1 VGYTQLVE
9 SNRTVNFRI
18 RCAKTAIFLN
28 HLNPI
33 TPVQPPPQKYSSSIF
48 PKSMFLS
55 AHPAS
60 PGGAARDR
68 HGRWRRD
75 AVDVRVCSALGRADE
90 SSFTDGEGVWS

>member
-1 VGYTQLVE
+1 VLQNLLRQNSDIP
-9 SNRTVNFRI
+9 SN
-18 RCAKTAIFLN
+18 
-28 HLNPI
+28 LNPI
-33 TPVQPPPQKYSSSIF
+33 TPVQPSAQKYSSSIF

-68 HGRWRRD
+68 HGRWRQD
-75 AVDVRVCSALGRADE
+75 AMDVRVCSAHVRADE